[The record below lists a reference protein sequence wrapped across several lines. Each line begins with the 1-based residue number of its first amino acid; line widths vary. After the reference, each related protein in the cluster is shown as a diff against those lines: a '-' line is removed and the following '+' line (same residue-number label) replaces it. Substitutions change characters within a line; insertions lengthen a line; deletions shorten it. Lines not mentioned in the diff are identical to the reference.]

1 MAATEWSFS
10 MTPTLQS
17 GALLS
22 ARPILSSWSTAD
34 LKAPAL
40 FILICIAMLFDQLAD
55 TPPVVSATLSIVG
68 LM

>member
-1 MAATEWSFS
+1 

-22 ARPILSSWSTAD
+22 ARPILSSRSTANS
-34 LKAPAL
+34 KAPAL
-40 FILICIAMLFDQLAD
+40 FILICIGMVCDQLAD

-68 LM
+68 LI